1 MLIPVVAIVIIILMI
16 FEAVYQGAGF
26 LIPEDKKIDI
36 DMLRTLLPQMIRMLN
51 L

>member
-1 MLIPVVAIVIIILMI
+1 MLIPLAAIVIIILMV
-16 FEAVYQGAGF
+16 FEALYQGAGF

-36 DMLRTLLPQMIRMLN
+36 EMLRTLLPQITRMLS